1 VWAAPRHGYR
11 GQTVADSEEVGSVL
25 TLTPTAA
32 EVVRTLVEQ
41 SPAPDSG
48 GLRIAAGG
56 ENPEGI
62 ALELT
67 LVDEPEPADE
77 RVEQE
82 GATVYLDP
90 DAAELL
96 EDKLLDAQVAED
108 HVTFMLREDDA
119 DFGPFMPLDDA
130 PDGNGHVS
138 RNGHGP
144 D

>member
-1 VWAAPRHGYR
+1 
-11 GQTVADSEEVGSVL
+11 VL

-41 SPAPDSG
+41 SPAPESG
-48 GLRIAAGG
+48 GLRIAASTDDGG
-56 ENPEGI
+56 ESVE
-62 ALELT
+62 LELA
-67 LVDEPEPADE
+67 LVEEPDALDETI
-77 RVEQE
+77 EQE

-96 EDKLLDAQVAED
+96 DDKLLDARVADD
-108 HVTFMLREDDA
+108 HVTFVLRDETSDEPFETFVPDEDA
-119 DFGPFMPLDDA
+119 WA
-130 PDGNGHVS
+130 R

>member
-1 VWAAPRHGYR
+1 M
-11 GQTVADSEEVGSVL
+11 L

-48 GLRIAAGG
+48 GLRIAAGEETG
-56 ENPEGI
+56 EGVP
-62 ALELT
+62 LELS

-77 RVEQE
+77 TVEQE

-90 DAAELL
+90 DAAALL

-108 HVTFMLREDDA
+108 HVTFTLRDDDA
-119 DFGPFMPLDDA
+119 DGEPFA
-130 PDGNGHVS
+130 PFSPNGHVS
-138 RNGHGP
+138 DNGDGP
-144 D
+144 H